1 MTQCNS
7 VLEFKQKAFKMGICE
22 EYRKQWQQATNKKDL
37 ADMAMSI
44 QGADFLCAS
53 VVNQWGGTKEQM
65 MFALYDFANGNY
77 VRHNQGYTSEL
88 FLYYEGKI
96 TVKSTLY
103 IVIGSEDVEIYV
115 PRYRIANIYLA
126 GCKNVKINCD
136 GAVYIVNYDKDSKV
150 KIVSGNDET
159 VHIVD
164 PSEITDSWAFKHE
177 AK

>member
-22 EYRKQWQQATNKKDL
+22 EYRKQWQQATNNKDL

-150 KIVSGNDET
+150 KIVRGNDET
-159 VHIVD
+159 VHIVN
-164 PSEITDSWAFKHE
+164 PYEITDSWAFKHE

>member
-1 MTQCNS
+1 
-7 VLEFKQKAFKMGICE
+7 
-22 EYRKQWQQATNKKDL
+22 
-37 ADMAMSI
+37 MAMSI

-103 IVIGSEDVEIYV
+103 IFIGSEDVEIYV

-150 KIVSGNDET
+150 KIVRGNDEI

>member
-22 EYRKQWQQATNKKDL
+22 EYRKQWQQATNNKDL

-150 KIVSGNDET
+150 KIVRGNDEI

>member
-7 VLEFKQKAFKMGICE
+7 VLECKQKAFKMGICE
-22 EYRKQWQQATNKKDL
+22 EYRKQWQQATNNKDL

-150 KIVSGNDET
+150 KIVRGNDET

>member
-1 MTQCNS
+1 MTQCSS
-7 VLEFKQKAFKMGICE
+7 VLEFKQRAFKMGICE
-22 EYRKQWQQATNKKDL
+22 EYRKQWQQATNNKDL

-150 KIVSGNDET
+150 KIVRGNDET

>member
-7 VLEFKQKAFKMGICE
+7 VLAFKQKAFKMGICE
-22 EYRKQWQQATNKKDL
+22 EYRKQWQQATNNKDL

-77 VRHNQGYTSEL
+77 VRHNKGYTSEL

-150 KIVSGNDET
+150 KIVRGNDET

>member
-22 EYRKQWQQATNKKDL
+22 EYRKQWQQATNNKDL

-150 KIVSGNDET
+150 KIVRGNDET
-159 VHIVD
+159 VHMVD

>member
-22 EYRKQWQQATNKKDL
+22 EYRKQWQQATSNKDL

-77 VRHNQGYTSEL
+77 VRRGNGYTSEL

-126 GCKNVKINCD
+126 GCKNVKINCN

-150 KIVSGNDET
+150 KIVRGNDET

>member
-22 EYRKQWQQATNKKDL
+22 EYRKQWQQATNNKDL

-150 KIVSGNDET
+150 KIVRGNDET
-159 VHIVD
+159 VHIVN

>member
-7 VLEFKQKAFKMGICE
+7 VLEFKQKAFKMGICDD
-22 EYRKQWQQATNKKDL
+22 YRKQWQQATNNKDL

-103 IVIGSEDVEIYV
+103 IVIGSEDVEIYI

-150 KIVSGNDET
+150 KIVRGNDET
-159 VHIVD
+159 VHIVN
-164 PSEITDSWAFKHE
+164 PYEITDSWAFKHE

>member
-1 MTQCNS
+1 MTQCSS
-7 VLEFKQKAFKMGICE
+7 VLEFKQKAFKMGICDD
-22 EYRKQWQQATNKKDL
+22 YRKQWQQATNNKDL

-53 VVNQWGGTKEQM
+53 VVNKWGVTKEQL

-88 FLYYEGKI
+88 FLYYDGKI
-96 TVKSTLY
+96 TIKSTLY

-115 PRYRIANIYLA
+115 PRYRVANIYLA
-126 GCKNVKINCD
+126 GCKNVKIKCD
-136 GAVYIVNYDKDSKV
+136 GAVYVVNYDKDSK
-150 KIVSGNDET
+150 INIIRGNDET

-164 PSEITDSWAFKHE
+164 PTELTDSWVFKQE
-177 AK
+177 I

>member
-22 EYRKQWQQATNKKDL
+22 EYRKQWQQATNNKDL

-150 KIVSGNDET
+150 KIVRGNDET

>member
-22 EYRKQWQQATNKKDL
+22 EYRKQWQQATNNKDL

-77 VRHNQGYTSEL
+77 VRRGNGYTSEL

-115 PRYRIANIYLA
+115 PRYRISNIYLA

-136 GAVYIVNYDKDSKV
+136 GAVYVVNYDKDGKVSIIRGSK
-150 KIVSGNDET
+150 DT
-159 VHIVD
+159 VRVVA
-164 PSEITDSWAFKHE
+164 PSDVTDSWAFKQE
-177 AK
+177 VR

>member
-22 EYRKQWQQATNKKDL
+22 EYRKQWQQATNNKDL
-37 ADMAMSI
+37 VDMAMSI

-150 KIVSGNDET
+150 KIVRGNDET

>member
-22 EYRKQWQQATNKKDL
+22 EYRKQWQQATNNKDL
-37 ADMAMSI
+37 ADMALTA

-150 KIVSGNDET
+150 KIVRGNDET
-159 VHIVD
+159 VHIVN
-164 PSEITDSWAFKHE
+164 PYEITDSWAFKHE

>member
-22 EYRKQWQQATNKKDL
+22 EYRKQWQQATNNKDL

-150 KIVSGNDET
+150 KIVRGNDET
-159 VHIVD
+159 VHIID

>member
-7 VLEFKQKAFKMGICE
+7 VLEFKQKAFKMGICDD
-22 EYRKQWQQATNKKDL
+22 YRKQWQQATNNKDL
-37 ADMAMSI
+37 ADMALTV

-53 VVNQWGGTKEQM
+53 VANKWGVTKEQM

-88 FLYYEGKI
+88 FLYYDGKI
-96 TVKSTLY
+96 TIKSTLY

-115 PRYRIANIYLA
+115 PRYRVANVYLA

-136 GAVYIVNYDKDSKV
+136 GAVYVVNYDKDSKV
-150 KIVSGNDET
+150 NVIRGGKDTVS
-159 VHIVD
+159 VVD
-164 PSEITDSWAFKHE
+164 PSDVTDSWAFKQE
-177 AK
+177 V

>member
-22 EYRKQWQQATNKKDL
+22 EYRKQWQQATNNKDL

-150 KIVSGNDET
+150 KIVRGNDET
-159 VHIVD
+159 VHVVD
-164 PSEITDSWAFKHE
+164 PSEITDPWAFKHE

>member
-22 EYRKQWQQATNKKDL
+22 EYRKQWQQATNNKDL

-115 PRYRIANIYLA
+115 PRYRISNIYLA

-136 GAVYIVNYDKDSKV
+136 GAVYVVNYDKDSKV
-150 KIVSGNDET
+150 KIVRGNDET

>member
-22 EYRKQWQQATNKKDL
+22 EYRKQWQQATNNKDL

-53 VVNQWGGTKEQM
+53 VVNGWGGTKEQM

-77 VRHNQGYTSEL
+77 VRRGNGYTSEL

-115 PRYRIANIYLA
+115 PRYRVANVYLA

-136 GAVYIVNYDKDSKV
+136 GAVYVVNYDKDSKV
-150 KIVSGNDET
+150 NVIRGGKDTVS
-159 VHIVD
+159 VVD
-164 PSEITDSWAFKHE
+164 PSDVTDSWAFKQE
-177 AK
+177 V

>member
-22 EYRKQWQQATNKKDL
+22 EYRKQWQQATNNKDL

-77 VRHNQGYTSEL
+77 VRRGNGYTSEL

-150 KIVSGNDET
+150 KIVRGNDET

-164 PSEITDSWAFKHE
+164 PSERTDSGAFKHE

>member
-22 EYRKQWQQATNKKDL
+22 EYRKQWQQATNNKDL

-77 VRHNQGYTSEL
+77 VRRGNGYTSEL

-115 PRYRIANIYLA
+115 PRYRISNIYLA
-126 GCKNVKINCD
+126 GCQNVQINCD
-136 GAVYIVNYDKDSKV
+136 GAVYVVNYDKDSKV
-150 KIVSGNDET
+150 KSVRGNDES

-164 PSEITDSWAFKHE
+164 PSEITDSWAFKQE
-177 AK
+177 VR

>member
-22 EYRKQWQQATNKKDL
+22 EYRKQWQQATNNKDL

>member
-22 EYRKQWQQATNKKDL
+22 EYRKQWQQATNNKDL

-44 QGADFLCAS
+44 QGTDFLCAS

-103 IVIGSEDVEIYV
+103 IVIGSEDVEIYI

-150 KIVSGNDET
+150 KIVRGNDET
-159 VHIVD
+159 VHIVN
-164 PSEITDSWAFKHE
+164 PYEITDSWAFKHE

>member
-22 EYRKQWQQATNKKDL
+22 EYRKQWQQATNNKDL

-150 KIVSGNDET
+150 KIVRGNDET

-164 PSEITDSWAFKHE
+164 PYEITDSWAFKHE

>member
-22 EYRKQWQQATNKKDL
+22 EYRKQWQQATNNKDL

-115 PRYRIANIYLA
+115 PRYRVANVYLA

-150 KIVSGNDET
+150 KIVRGNDET

>member
-22 EYRKQWQQATNKKDL
+22 EYRKQWQQATNNKDL

-103 IVIGSEDVEIYV
+103 IVIGSEDVEIYI

-150 KIVSGNDET
+150 KIVRGNDET
-159 VHIVD
+159 VHIVN
-164 PSEITDSWAFKHE
+164 PYEITDSWAFKHE

>member
-7 VLEFKQKAFKMGICE
+7 VLELKQKAFKMGICE
-22 EYRKQWQQATNKKDL
+22 EYRKQWQQATNNKDL

-150 KIVSGNDET
+150 KIVRGNDET

>member
-22 EYRKQWQQATNKKDL
+22 EYRKQWQQATNNKDL

-53 VVNQWGGTKEQM
+53 VVNQGGGTKEQM

-115 PRYRIANIYLA
+115 PRYRISNIYLA

-136 GAVYIVNYDKDSKV
+136 GAVYVVNYDKDSKV
-150 KIVSGNDET
+150 KIVRGNDET

-164 PSEITDSWAFKHE
+164 PSEITDSWAFKQE
-177 AK
+177 VR

>member
-1 MTQCNS
+1 MTQCSS
-7 VLEFKQKAFKMGICE
+7 VLEFKQKAFKMGICDD
-22 EYRKQWQQATNKKDL
+22 YRKQWQQATNNKDL

-115 PRYRIANIYLA
+115 RRYRVANVYLA

-150 KIVSGNDET
+150 KIVRGNDET
-159 VHIVD
+159 VHIVN
-164 PSEITDSWAFKHE
+164 PYEITDSWAFKHE

>member
-1 MTQCNS
+1 
-7 VLEFKQKAFKMGICE
+7 MGIDDD
-22 EYRKQWQQATNKKDL
+22 YRKRWQQATNNKDL
-37 ADMAMSI
+37 ADMALTA

-53 VVNQWGGTKEQM
+53 VVNKWGVTKEQM

-77 VRHNQGYTSEL
+77 VRSGNGYTSEL

-115 PRYRIANIYLA
+115 PRYRISNIYLA

-136 GAVYIVNYDKDSKV
+136 GAVYVVNYDKDSKV
-150 KIVSGNDET
+150 NVIRGSKDTVS
-159 VHIVD
+159 VVD
-164 PSEITDSWAFKHE
+164 PSDVTDSWAFKQE
-177 AK
+177 I

>member
-22 EYRKQWQQATNKKDL
+22 EYRKQWQQATNNKDL

-77 VRHNQGYTSEL
+77 VRRGNGYTSEL

-103 IVIGSEDVEIYV
+103 IVIGSEDVEIYI

-126 GCKNVKINCD
+126 GCKNVKINCA
-136 GAVYIVNYDKDSKV
+136 GAVYVVKYYKDRKVNVIRGSKDT
-150 KIVSGNDET
+150 VS
-159 VHIVD
+159 VVD
-164 PSEITDSWAFKHE
+164 PYDVTDSWAFKQE
-177 AK
+177 V

>member
-7 VLEFKQKAFKMGICE
+7 VLEFKQKAFKMGLCE
-22 EYRKQWQQATNKKDL
+22 EYRKQWQQATNNKDL

-150 KIVSGNDET
+150 KIVRGNDET

>member
-22 EYRKQWQQATNKKDL
+22 EYRKQWQQATNNKDL

-53 VVNQWGGTKEQM
+53 VVNQWGGAKEQM

-150 KIVSGNDET
+150 KIVRGNDET